1 VIFLLKK
8 KFLVVDVETAGGLD
22 SPLVY
27 DIGGTIIDKN
37 GKIYEQFSFV
47 VEEIFYGQTELM
59 KSAYY
64 AEKIPQ
70 YKIDLFKGRR
80 RVATFWQV
88 QTYIRRLIAKYGIT
102 VWLAYNAR
110 FDRNALN
117 NTFQF
122 LTNGREKYFFPY
134 SLDCQCIW
142 CMAKDTICRQKSYR
156 RFCLDN
162 GYLTKNGSLKTSA
175 EVVYKYLTFD
185 KDFKECHTGLEDV
198 MIETEIFSRVLR
210 QHKKMRRHYWD
221 KAAI

>member
-1 VIFLLKK
+1 
-8 KFLVVDVETAGGLD
+8 
-22 SPLVY
+22 
-27 DIGGTIIDKN
+27 
-37 GKIYEQFSFV
+37 
-47 VEEIFYGQTELM
+47 M

-70 YKIDLFKGRR
+70 YKVDLFKGKR

-88 QTYIRRLIAKYGIT
+88 QTFIRYLLTKYNIT

-117 NTFQF
+117 NTLQF
-122 LTNGREKYFFPY
+122 LTEGREKYFFPY
-134 SLDCQCIW
+134 PIDCQCIW
-142 CMAKDTICRQKSYR
+142 CMAKDTICRQKSYK
-156 RFCLDN
+156 RFCLEN

-175 EVVYKYLTFD
+175 ETVYRYLTFD
-185 KDFKECHTGLEDV
+185 KNFEECHMGYEDV
-198 MIETEIFSRVLR
+198 RIETAIFAKVLR